1 RQKVLCWVAMPAV
14 CCACQ
19 PETNSMPLGFGSRG
33 RDDAMLVAA
42 SCHAKRGV
50 HAAHSR
56 AACCVSP
63 PAPES
68 LACSPWQ
75 DAMEPL
81 HADRH
86 DRGGPGGGVPYDAG
100 EWVDGAD

>member
-1 RQKVLCWVAMPAV
+1 MPAV

-19 PETNSMPLGFGSRG
+19 PETNSMPLGCGSRD

-42 SCHAKRGV
+42 SCHANGGV
-50 HAAHSR
+50 YATHSC

-63 PAPES
+63 PALES

-81 HADRH
+81 PPYRH
-86 DRGGPGGGVPYDAG
+86 GRVGPGGGVPYDAG